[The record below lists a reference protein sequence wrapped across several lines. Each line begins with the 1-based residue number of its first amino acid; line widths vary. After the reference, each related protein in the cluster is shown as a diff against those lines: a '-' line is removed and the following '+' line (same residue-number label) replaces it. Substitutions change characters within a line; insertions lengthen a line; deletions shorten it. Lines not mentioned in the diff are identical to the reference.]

1 MLYKSRGAFIAFV
14 LFFVIE
20 LIVFRKHL
28 TKNLKRNILLFLVSS
43 FLIIQSTF
51 VVTKSGFIKL
61 NEVDE
66 KVIFVATY
74 RAVPQEET
82 RLFYINDNRLFS
94 NDGNLNWRL
103 QIWQDVI
110 EDLNNE
116 NKLIIGNSFN
126 EKIPAMDDPFRSG
139 DDGTNENVH
148 NYFINILAR
157 VA

>member
-1 MLYKSRGAFIAFV
+1 M
-14 LFFVIE
+14 
-20 LIVFRKHL
+20 
-28 TKNLKRNILLFLVSS
+28 
-43 FLIIQSTF
+43 
-51 VVTKSGFIKL
+51 TKSGFIKL

-66 KVIFVATY
+66 KVIFVATAQ
-74 RAVPQEET
+74 RNVPQEET

-110 EDLNNE
+110 KDLNNE

-148 NYFINILAR
+148 SFINILAR
-157 VA
+157 GGLIHLFLILYIFYRLIKYSLVIQNF